1 MTVSIMPN
9 SKEIHSWNYT
19 RFVNTVFTSKLNT
32 NKGLGEQDKLQ
43 GICSAFDDLVPPLIH
58 TQRSQS
64 MRAYEN
70 YTRVLRYHLLKKE
83 TVGKGTSPKV
93 YRCLT
98 KKQLN
103 KDGFDILTKSI
114 TKRSPQLGGDERFLV
129 NYVKEL
135 QIHDGEE
142 LVEFYHKAKTME
154 YKIKLQ

>member
-1 MTVSIMPN
+1 
-9 SKEIHSWNYT
+9 
-19 RFVNTVFTSKLNT
+19 
-32 NKGLGEQDKLQ
+32 
-43 GICSAFDDLVPPLIH
+43 
-58 TQRSQS
+58 